1 MESNLKCFFLRGKY
15 RVSDDFLV
23 LILLIFGGLRY
34 FFYYLCRKMQKW
46 AVSWHDRLNSFQAV
60 GILFLQNKLSLRGA
74 ECKKP
79 KSYLLHRRLPLIC
92 QNRKSLIFVEIYR
105 KVFRIEGMRYVPLC
119 LSTVLLTSVVI
130 NCTR

>member
-46 AVSWHDRLNSFQAV
+46 AVFVSS
-60 GILFLQNKLSLRGA
+60 RG
-74 ECKKP
+74 
-79 KSYLLHRRLPLIC
+79 YT
-92 QNRKSLIFVEIYR
+92 IFA
-105 KVFRIEGMRYVPLC
+105 K
-119 LSTVLLTSVVI
+119 
-130 NCTR
+130 

>member
-15 RVSDDFLV
+15 RESDDFLV

-74 ECKKP
+74 E
-79 KSYLLHRRLPLIC
+79 
-92 QNRKSLIFVEIYR
+92 
-105 KVFRIEGMRYVPLC
+105 
-119 LSTVLLTSVVI
+119 
-130 NCTR
+130 

>member
-46 AVSWHDRLNSFQAV
+46 AVSWPDLVKFVS
-60 GILFLQNKLSLRGA
+60 SRG
-74 ECKKP
+74 
-79 KSYLLHRRLPLIC
+79 YT
-92 QNRKSLIFVEIYR
+92 IFA
-105 KVFRIEGMRYVPLC
+105 K
-119 LSTVLLTSVVI
+119 
-130 NCTR
+130 